1 MSQTTNSDSS
11 VAPSKDAGALEHRA
25 ARPEPADSAGTSGH
39 QKTLLLSDVPD
50 VAALMPEA
58 VATVALSP
66 SGAPTGSNPQPAK
79 PPFSSVDLTPLS
91 QRYELLAE
99 AGHGSMG
106 NVYKARDRET
116 GETVALK
123 LLKPEIAADQT
134 MMERFKKELLFAR
147 KITHKNVCRVHEFN
161 RIGGIAYTSMEFV
174 EGESL
179 RSVLNRF
186 GGLPLRKALDLGLQ
200 MCSALQEAHA
210 QGIVH
215 RDLKPE
221 NVMVDTQGNVK
232 IMDFGIARSMDA
244 MTRLTGSMVG
254 TPAYMAPEQVSGKQV
269 DFRTDIYALGLILYE
284 IFTGQP
290 AFQAENAVAVALKQ
304 MREAP
309 KPPHEMDASIPFGIE
324 RAIMKCLQKDPANR
338 FQTVAQLADAL
349 RAPAA
354 AASASPLATPASVAH
369 PVAAA
374 ASGSRA
380 TNSTGYAP
388 HPLYGA
394 SALSVPEP
402 KRSSKSGWVLLLIL
416 LAGGAYAAIHWNQ
429 VVQAE
434 REYEPLTI
442 SAAKYYYAQA
452 KSFVKGAAP
461 QAASQPASVTN
472 PGASD
477 QNALPDASAP
487 DASAGPTQSPLS
499 ASSSTKSEDAKSNSE
514 PASATKA
521 ATPAPSTPASHARP
535 EPQATRVDSA
545 ANAAVNT
552 AAPDAAGDSP
562 AASPSNPAPA
572 PSANAAPKKTAAKTG
587 NNSPAAVQERAD
599 AAFGESTLS
608 VPPVNA
614 SSPMYL
620 WIGRF
625 EVEDRA
631 QERARKVED
640 LGLPVVVIPRR
651 NAGRQF
657 FVVLS
662 GPFGPER
669 VGSVLQ
675 WLKEQGFWGVRV
687 LKNPLRNGRLIPGVE
702 QDPEN

>member
-1 MSQTTNSDSS
+1 MPQPSQPDAADTAANDLNSPNDRRGRQG
-11 VAPSKDAGALEHRA
+11 PSEHQ
-25 ARPEPADSAGTSGH
+25 D
-39 QKTLLLSDVPD
+39 TLLLSDVPEA
-50 VAALMPEA
+50 AALMPEA
-58 VATVALSP
+58 VDASEASARAAGSG
-66 SGAPTGSNPQPAK
+66 SGAPAAK
-79 PPFSSVDLTPLS
+79 PQFPTLDLTPLS
-91 QRYELLAE
+91 HRYELLAE

-123 LLKPEIAADQT
+123 LLKPEIASDQT

-186 GGLPLRKALDLGLQ
+186 GGLPLRKALDLALQ

-221 NVMVDTQGNVK
+221 NVMIDAQGNVK

-284 IFTGQP
+284 MFTGQP
-290 AFQAENAVAVALKQ
+290 AFHAENAVAVALKQ

-309 KPPHEMDASIPFGIE
+309 KAPHEIDPSIPFGIE
-324 RAIMKCLQKDPANR
+324 RAIMKCLQKDQANR
-338 FQTVAQLADAL
+338 FQSVAQLADAL

-354 AASASPLATPASVAH
+354 SVSAGAPPLAAPLPLTPS
-369 PVAAA
+369 AAA
-374 ASGSRA
+374 ATRT
-380 TNSTGYAP
+380 TNGAPFAP

-394 SALSVPEP
+394 SALSAAEP
-402 KRSSKSGWVLLLIL
+402 KRRSKSGWVLLLL
-416 LAGGAYAAIHWNQ
+416 LLGGGAYAAMHWNQ

-434 REYEPLTI
+434 RVYAPLTI
-442 SAAKYYYAQA
+442 SAAKYYYGQA
-452 KSFVKGAAP
+452 KSFVKGSPAQDNSQAP
-461 QAASQPASVTN
+461 AQTNSADQTAVQSGAPSDDGSSATPPVEPSPSNAPTADSKPSPIAKAKQVTPPA
-472 PGASD
+472 PK
-477 QNALPDASAP
+477 Q
-487 DASAGPTQSPLS
+487 
-499 ASSSTKSEDAKSNSE
+499 KSNS
-514 PASATKA
+514 ASATNVAAAHPATNHATTSLSQPPANGQPSAA
-521 ATPAPSTPASHARP
+521 ATSSAATSVAAPTPKPAPSQGS
-535 EPQATRVDSA
+535 
-545 ANAAVNT
+545 NA
-552 AAPDAAGDSP
+552 
-562 AASPSNPAPA
+562 
-572 PSANAAPKKTAAKTG
+572 
-587 NNSPAAVQERAD
+587 PAAVQRRAD
-599 AAFGESTLS
+599 AAFGEPGTLS
-608 VPPVNA
+608 VPPVNDH
-614 SSPMYL
+614 SPSYL

-625 EVEDRA
+625 ETEDRA
-631 QERARKVED
+631 QVTAKKVED

-651 NAGRQF
+651 TSIGRF
-657 FVVLS
+657 FLVLS

-669 VGSVLQ
+669 VGSVME
-675 WLKEQGFWGVRV
+675 WLKEQGFHGIRV
-687 LKNPLRNGRLIPGVE
+687 LKNPLRNGRLVPGVE
-702 QDPEN
+702 QDPQD